1 MDPIELVAFLDWLE
15 RSRRT
20 VLCRKDQFFDGANER
35 HENVELFYTLSEV
48 EEWVN
53 QWKADEDS

>member
-20 VLCRKDQFFDGANER
+20 ALCRKDQFFDGELET
-35 HENVELFYTLSEV
+35 HVNVEIFYTLSDV

-53 QWKADEDS
+53 EFNAEQL